1 MSSIHHCI
9 AVILS
14 MIFTLHVSGGTLEP
28 GSPEPNSRQWKW
40 GKHGLEVTSDPC
52 SIPVPYE
59 ATSWKTADFEGNVKT
74 KNKGASLVFLGDSI
88 TDLWEY
94 HPKYQNGAKLWKEHY
109 VPMGVENFAISGDR
123 TENVLWQLTD
133 GAILKEMSPRVI
145 VLTLGINNV
154 MRGDAPSSIAT
165 GIANILKVI
174 HHSHPA
180 TRVLLCSVLPTCM
193 NPGKETATTRGAQ
206 RVNELISKLGN
217 GNSVVYLDVE
227 SAFLDG
233 QGNVD
238 SKYFYDGLHLTEAG
252 FETWNTLLLP
262 KIEELLRSTAK

>member
-1 MSSIHHCI
+1 MTSIRHCI
-9 AVILS
+9 AVILLMAS
-14 MIFTLHVSGGTLEP
+14 ILQVSGEDLAPSSAEP
-28 GSPEPNSRQWKW
+28 DLRQWKW
-40 GKHGLEVTSDPC
+40 DQHGLEITTDPC
-52 SIPVPYE
+52 SIPIPYE
-59 ATSWKTADFEGNVKT
+59 ATSWKTADFAGNIKT
-74 KNKGASLVFLGDSI
+74 KNKSANLVFLGDSI
-88 TDLWEY
+88 TDLWEH

-133 GAILKEMSPRVI
+133 GKILEEMSPHVI

-165 GIANILKVI
+165 SIANILKVI
-174 HHSHPA
+174 RHSHPE

-193 NPGKETATTRGAQ
+193 NPGKETATTRGAR

-217 GNSVVYLDVE
+217 GDSVVYLDVE
-227 SAFLDG
+227 SAFLDD

-238 SKYFYDGLHLTEAG
+238 AKYFYDGLHLTEAG
-252 FETWNTLLLP
+252 FETWNRILLP
-262 KIEELLRSTAK
+262 KIEALLQNTAK